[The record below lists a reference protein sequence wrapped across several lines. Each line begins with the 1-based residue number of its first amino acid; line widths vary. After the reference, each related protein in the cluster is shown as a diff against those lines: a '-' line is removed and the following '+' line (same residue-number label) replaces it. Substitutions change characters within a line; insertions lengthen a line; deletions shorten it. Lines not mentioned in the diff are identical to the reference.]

1 MRFFDVKLLV
11 VSLLCFMSLH
21 SAAGQLGLA
30 TSPLT
35 VSTNALPNI
44 MLLMDTSGSMN
55 AIIEDDG
62 YTGPSTAV
70 DQWDYRDTNSGSLS
84 DWWAWTEID
93 LIAGYVSRGALRQG
107 ECSFGYFQFRKQSAN
122 ESKCLAIPAALDSD
136 NNSLGNSTLY
146 SAGYL
151 TYLLNTYANNTNLS
165 GVIPTEYRMDVA
177 KEVAKELI
185 EQTSPAGSPKAR
197 FGLSRFNGSTNNGAL
212 MLAACN
218 QDTSNITGNNI
229 ISSIDSLSAF
239 GATPLAEALYDVTR
253 YFRGLSSTYGN
264 FSNLLFPSPIQYRCQ
279 QNFAIVLTDGFPT
292 LDNNFP
298 NNDSYGV
305 SSESSGKNLPDWDGL
320 SPTTLEGQYPNFPQY
335 SDGYDVNS
343 TSGSA
348 EGTTLYLDD
357 IALFA
362 QELDLKPNGSELDN
376 DGKSYNDP
384 NFLQQNL
391 NTYTVGFSIDNQMLN
406 DAAEYGTGEAF
417 TANNREQL
425 LAALTAAVDSII
437 ARSGSAAS
445 AAASSGSVQEGTKVY
460 QARFNSSDWSGQL
473 LAFEFDEDGNLDTSN
488 TAVSEGALWD
498 AGSNIP
504 AWSERNIFSNNT
516 SGGIRF
522 RWGQF
527 TPLEKLDY
535 FSNNQSLLQYIRGR
549 QGFDEFRARTSLLG
563 DIVNSTPK
571 FQGPP
576 DSDYSES
583 LESESYASFKTTYA
597 NRDPLVYVGANDGML
612 HAFDAETGTE
622 RMAFIPSA
630 VLPNL
635 ESLSDTGYSHQYFVD
650 GTPTIRDAFVGGEWR
665 TILVGGLNLG
675 GKSIYALDVTDPSQF
690 SESNDNAQQLFK
702 WEFTNEGLGF
712 TYSQPLIVKLHDGKW
727 YAVFGSGYNPDIADG
742 DGRIFIVDLD
752 TGTLTKTLTTNV
764 GIVED
769 LTGLARPNGIGKIAP
784 VDLNN
789 DNVVDYIYAGD
800 LFGNLWKFDLTGS
813 SPSDWALD
821 YKLFEA
827 CSGVC
832 TNSVT
837 SLLSDNHQAIT
848 TQPVVG
854 SHSSGKGVMVYFGT
868 GKYLE
873 TTDNNGASGGVQ
885 SIYGIWD
892 TGDPNGVSGRS
903 QLQEQSIMTEGTHT
917 FTDDNDTETTS
928 DDTSV
933 SNEYRITTSIPLEA
947 NDKGWYLDLVSPT
960 NGEEGERQVT
970 DIVLRRGVLYFN
982 TSIPEADTCSPTGTS
997 WLMAVNAEN
1006 GNATHSS
1013 TFDYNQDGVY
1023 DDEDKVSDVIASG
1036 IKSDSN
1042 AAPVILAGD
1051 NQDVV
1056 IGNDSCDGT
1065 DSCIEGVNKGT
1076 GLGRQYWR
1084 QIFQ

>member
-11 VSLLCFMSLH
+11 SSLLCFMSLH

-44 MLLMDTSGSMN
+44 MLLIDNSGSMN
-55 AIIEDDG
+55 AIIESDD
-62 YTGPSTAV
+62 YIAVGPDENAT
-70 DQWDYRDTNSGSLS
+70 QWQYVRQSGNNFF
-84 DWWAWTEID
+84 WTDIE
-93 LIAGYVSRGALRQG
+93 LISGYVSYTDMQTGFGCSNGYHRFQQKNTGIGSCLRLP
-107 ECSFGYFQFRKQSAN
+107 
-122 ESKCLAIPAALDSD
+122 LAVNTNGTNHAATRYA
-136 NNSLGNSTLY
+136 G
-146 SAGYL
+146 GYL
-151 TYLLNTYANNTNLS
+151 TYLLNNNAS
-165 GVIPTEYRMDVA
+165 GSDLTTSIPTGYRMDVA
-177 KEVAKELI
+177 REVAKQLI
-185 EQTSPAGSPKAR
+185 ENTNVGGVQKVR
-197 FGLSRFNGSTNNGAL
+197 FGLSSFHREGNEFSGA
-212 MLAACN
+212 
-218 QDTSNITGNNI
+218 
-229 ISSIDSLSAF
+229 SIDAECGVSNAVLNSQIDSYIADT
-239 GATPLAEALYDVTR
+239 ATPLGEALYEITR
-253 YFRGLSSTYGN
+253 YFRGLTPYYSTGTAYT
-264 FSNLLFPSPIQYRCQ
+264 SPIQYRCQ
-279 QNFAIVLTDGFPT
+279 QNFTIVITDGFPT
-292 LDNNFP
+292 DDNNYPTNDPADPENKLP
-298 NNDSYGV
+298 N
-305 SSESSGKNLPDWDGL
+305 WDGL
-320 SPTTLEGQYPNFPQY
+320 TSDPSNPEATLESQYPDFPKY
-335 SDGYDVNS
+335 SDGWAALNS
-343 TSGSA
+343 TEASGTSD
-348 EGTTLYLDD
+348 EGATLFMDD

-362 QELDLKPNGSELDN
+362 QEIDMKPNGSELDN
-376 DGKSYNDP
+376 DGKSYNDGE
-384 NFLQQNL
+384 FAIQNMS
-391 NTYTVGFSIDNQMLN
+391 TYTVGFGIDNQMLV
-406 DAAEYGTGEAF
+406 DAAEYGTGDFYLAS
-417 TANNREQL
+417 NGDQL
-425 LAALTAAVDSII
+425 LTALTTAVEAII

-527 TPLEKLDY
+527 TALEKLDY

-690 SESNDNAQQLFK
+690 NESNGNAQQLFK

-837 SLLSDNHQAIT
+837 SLVNDNHQAIT

-903 QLQEQSIMTEGTHT
+903 QLQEQSIMTEGIYT

-1065 DSCIEGVNKGT
+1065 DSCIEGVNQGT